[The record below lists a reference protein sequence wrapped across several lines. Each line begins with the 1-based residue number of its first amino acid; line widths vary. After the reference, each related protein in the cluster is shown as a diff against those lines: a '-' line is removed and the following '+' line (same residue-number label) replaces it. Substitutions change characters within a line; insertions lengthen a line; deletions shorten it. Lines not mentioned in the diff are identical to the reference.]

1 MILLDV
7 NILVY
12 AHRRDSENHDE
23 YRKWLEEA
31 LQAEAPCGVSELVL
45 AAMIRIVTNPRIFPD
60 STPINTALEFA
71 DQLREHPGC
80 AIVSPGELH
89 WSIFTRLCRGVG
101 AKGNLVSDAY
111 FAALAI
117 ESGAEWITTDRDY
130 SRFPCLRWR
139 HPLD

>member
-1 MILLDV
+1 MILIDV

-12 AHRRDSENHDE
+12 AHRPDSDNHKH

-31 LQAEAPCGVSELVL
+31 LESGLPCGFSDVVL
-45 AAMIRIVTNPRIFPD
+45 AGMIRIVTNPRVFPD
-60 STPINTALEFA
+60 ATPIDLALQFA
-71 DQLREHPGC
+71 NQLREHPAC
-80 AIVSPGELH
+80 VTVSPGNRH
-89 WSIFTRLCRGVG
+89 WDIFTRLCKQVG

-130 SRFPCLRWR
+130 SRFPGLHWR
-139 HPLD
+139 HPLS